1 MAFCNTFLT
10 KNHNSNNKCAKQLTE
25 KSRLKFFEKI
35 KVLLIR
41 EGLFMCK
48 VFAIDD
54 ALENKCLSF
63 TSDEV
68 FISRNQPLQRRRK
81 LQPICHLLKRLFQD
95 TGFSTTFYFLTLTV
109 LLAASH
115 I

>member
-1 MAFCNTFLT
+1 VKKKPIGFL
-10 KNHNSNNKCAKQLTE
+10 SE
-25 KSRLKFFEKI
+25 I
-35 KVLLIR
+35 KALLIR

-95 TGFSTTFYFLTLTV
+95 TDLSTTFYFLTV

>member
-68 FISRNQPLQRRRK
+68 FISRNQSL
-81 LQPICHLLKRLFQD
+81 
-95 TGFSTTFYFLTLTV
+95 
-109 LLAASH
+109 
-115 I
+115 